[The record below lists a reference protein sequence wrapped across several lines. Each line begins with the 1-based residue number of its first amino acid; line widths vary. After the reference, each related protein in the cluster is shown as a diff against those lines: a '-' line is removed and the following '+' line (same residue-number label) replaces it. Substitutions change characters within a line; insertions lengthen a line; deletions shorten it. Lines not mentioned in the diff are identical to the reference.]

1 MTTMIYR
8 QQQQHP
14 AETLIATTTW
24 VTSTTVMRQHQ
35 RTTPV
40 HLFIHHITSARTI
53 RQVFITPCSV
63 GTKDHGTTPATWS
76 RSNHTTDKI
85 RRNILLS
92 SVVSIHFYSYNMY
105 HIGMTL
111 SITFI
116 IIYIFSIIL
125 FYLQGTILCY
135 VVYK

>member
-35 RTTPV
+35 QTTPV
-40 HLFIHHITSARTI
+40 HLFIHHITSARNI

-63 GTKDHGTTPATWS
+63 GTKDHGTTPTTWS

-85 RRNILLS
+85 RRNMLLS
-92 SVVSIHFYSYNMY
+92 SVVSIHIICTILAWHY
-105 HIGMTL
+105 L
-111 SITFI
+111 LLLLLFI
-116 IIYIFSIIL
+116 YFLL
-125 FYLQGTILCY
+125 FYFI
-135 VVYK
+135 YKVQSSVM